1 MAHDARGHRPKR
13 LTLREETRSAVS
25 RRVNWLIWSTISAI
39 LGLVG
44 TAAASVEF
52 HLLVVA
58 EMRIEALAVEADRN
72 WRAQLRAAYLQDMA
86 IIILW
91 DVANRVA
98 VMSTGMMSRSRVWM
112 ASSSL

>member
-1 MAHDARGHRPKR
+1 MVHSARRHKLKR
-13 LTLREETRSAVS
+13 LTLSEETRSAVS

-44 TAAASVEF
+44 AAAASVVF

-58 EMRIEALAVEADRN
+58 EMRIDALTVEADRN

-86 IIILW
+86 MIILW

-98 VMSTGMMSRSRVWM
+98 VISTGC
-112 ASSSL
+112 